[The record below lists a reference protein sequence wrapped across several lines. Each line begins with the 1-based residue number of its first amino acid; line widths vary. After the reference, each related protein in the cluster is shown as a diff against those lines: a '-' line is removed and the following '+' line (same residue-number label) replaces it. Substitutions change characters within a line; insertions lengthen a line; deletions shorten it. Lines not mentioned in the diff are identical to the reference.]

1 MNAKELRDMTADE
14 LKQKLGEFSEEL
26 FKLRFQHAT
35 SQLEQTHRI
44 PEVRK
49 TIARTKTVIMEKQA
63 GRE

>member
-1 MNAKELRDMTADE
+1 MDAKELRDLSADE
-14 LKQKLGEFSEEL
+14 LTKKLGEFSEEL

-49 TIARTKTVIMEKQA
+49 TIARTKTIMLQKQA
-63 GRE
+63 GR